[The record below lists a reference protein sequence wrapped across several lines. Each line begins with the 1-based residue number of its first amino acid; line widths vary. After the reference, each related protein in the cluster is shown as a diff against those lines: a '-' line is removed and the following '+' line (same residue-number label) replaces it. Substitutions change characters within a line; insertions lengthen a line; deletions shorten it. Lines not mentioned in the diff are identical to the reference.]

1 MDNKEWLEKV
11 IHLEEEKTVAWTLG
25 FSAGTKDA
33 NVFFNKESDDEK
45 HCTCVPFL
53 RTRIKELE
61 DKVKMYENQIK
72 QFKKD
77 YPFFDNDE
85 NWDEL

>member
-1 MDNKEWLEKV
+1 MNGGRKRIKE
-11 IHLEEEKTVAWTLG
+11 LEEEL
-25 FSAGTKDA
+25 KDI
-33 NVFFNKESDDEK
+33 KESYDIVINEKTCDDEK

-61 DKVKMYENQIK
+61 DKVKMYENQIR

-77 YPFFDNDE
+77 YPFFDDDE
-85 NWDEL
+85 NWV